1 MTPGLARG
9 ITADQQPLD
18 LGLIRRM
25 FRYTKRHARLRNT
38 LLSLVVIRA
47 IQLPL
52 VAWVVAKII
61 AGPIAGH
68 DFWGSLVGIVG
79 FLACAGLTQLCFV
92 FRMRLALLL
101 GEAVVR
107 DLRDD
112 LYRHFLSMPM
122 SFFKKTPVGSLV
134 SRVIADV
141 EVVRVGIQDVGF
153 VFAVQAGTVVVSSA
167 LMLYYDWQ
175 LFLVVAVM
183 APVLWY
189 VIGRFRRKLSRA
201 YREMQE
207 SFSRV
212 TASLAESVTGIR
224 EVRSFVRE
232 AVNGGLFRLLIH
244 DHSRYNYNA
253 AAQTAVFQ
261 PLLEF
266 NGQLFL
272 AILIIAGGYRAT
284 TGATDLEAVIQFLF
298 LSTAVF
304 AAIPIIGHQYN
315 QALTAMAGAER
326 VFALLDEPPEWTDAP
341 DAQPLS
347 NVLGRI
353 GFDHV
358 DFEYEAGRPVLR
370 DIELAVEPGE
380 TIALVGPTG
389 SGKSTL
395 VSLVAKLWLPT
406 AGRITIDGHD
416 LGAITGASLHAALA
430 TVTQDNF
437 LFTGTVLENIRFGR
451 PSASDEEVREA
462 ARSLGVLGLI
472 EGLADGFATQ
482 VGERGSGLSLGQ
494 RQIVCFARAMLANP
508 RILILDE
515 ATSAVDTLTEAK
527 IQEALARLLVGRTSL
542 VVAHRLSTVRHADLV
557 VVLDHGRIVE
567 QGTHLELLAQRGKY
581 ARMYR
586 QFVSASE
593 APGAQKTNGG
603 GPTEKYS

>member
-1 MTPGLARG
+1 MTHRLARG
-9 ITADQQPLD
+9 ISADQQPLD
-18 LGLIRRM
+18 FRLIRRM
-25 FRYTKRHARLRNT
+25 FRYTQRHARLRNH
-38 LLSLVVIRA
+38 LLVLVVVRA
-47 IQLPL
+47 VQLPL
-52 VAWVVAKII
+52 VAWLVAKVI
-61 AGPIAGH
+61 AGPIAAH
-68 DFWGSLVGIVG
+68 DVSGTLAGIGEFLV
-79 FLACAGLTQLCFV
+79 FAALTQLCFV
-92 FRMRLALLL
+92 FRMRLAFRL

-112 LYRHFLSMPM
+112 LYRHFLGMPM

-134 SRVIADV
+134 SRVISDV
-141 EVVRVGIQDVGF
+141 EVVRVGIQDVVF
-153 VFAVQAGTVVVSSA
+153 VIAVQVGTVVVSSL
-167 LMLYYDWQ
+167 LMVYYDWE

-183 APVLWY
+183 APGLWY
-189 VIGRFRRKLSRA
+189 VVGHFRRKLSRA

-212 TASLAESVTGIR
+212 TASLAESVNGIR
-224 EVRSFVRE
+224 EIRGFVRE

-272 AILIIAGGYRAT
+272 AILIFCGGYRAMM
-284 TGATDLEAVIQFLF
+284 GLTDLEAVIQFLF

-304 AAIPIIGHQYN
+304 AAVPIIGQQYS
-315 QALTAMAGAER
+315 QALTAMVGAER
-326 VFALLDEPPEWTDAP
+326 VFALLDEAPEWEDAP
-341 DAQPLS
+341 HAQPLRE
-347 NVLGRI
+347 VAGQIDL
-353 GFDHV
+353 DDV
-358 DFEYEAGRPVLR
+358 YFEYEPGRPVLQG
-370 DIELAVEPGE
+370 ITLSAAPGQ

-395 VSLVAKLWLPT
+395 VSLVAKLWPPT
-406 AGRITIDGHD
+406 R
-416 LGAITGASLHAALA
+416 GAIKVDGRNLIDVSSASLHAVLA

-462 ARSLGVLGLI
+462 TRSLGVFELIAGLP
-472 EGLADGFATQ
+472 GGFGTQ

-494 RQIVCFARAMLANP
+494 RQLVCFARAMLADP

-527 IQEALARLLVGRTSL
+527 IQQALARLLAGRTSL

-557 VVLDHGRIVE
+557 VVLDQGRVVE
-567 QGTHLELLAQRGKY
+567 RGTHLELLARKGRY

-586 QFVSASE
+586 QFVSASD
-593 APGAQKTNGG
+593 APPSTTV
-603 GPTEKYS
+603 PSSD